1 MEKLPENECFYCK
14 HILEVENLDL
24 LLASFV
30 IKRESGVGLEQYLK
44 MCAVE
49 EEKIGEARTYLV
61 LDKETGELVGYFTLK
76 TGMVSINERVF
87 LFKREFDSLSG
98 IELSNFAV
106 NDAYR
111 DAHPEYDGV
120 GLIIFTFF
128 VLPIVKMVSRYV
140 GVYLLFIFALPY
152 KGLIEYYEKMNF
164 RRLSLSDEYFLHR
177 RLKPRYDRGCIFMS
191 QRV

>member
-14 HILEVENLDL
+14 HILEAESLDL

-30 IKRESGVGLEQYLK
+30 IRRESGVGLERYLK
-44 MCAVE
+44 ACAVE
-49 EEKIGEARTYLV
+49 EEKIGE
-61 LDKETGELVGYFTLK
+61 
-76 TGMVSINERVF
+76 
-87 LFKREFDSLSG
+87 
-98 IELSNFAV
+98 
-106 NDAYR
+106 
-111 DAHPEYDGV
+111 AHPEYDGV

-128 VLPIVKMVSRYV
+128 VLPIVKIVSRYV

-164 RRLSLSDEYFLHR
+164 RRLSLADEYFLHR

>member
-14 HILEVENLDL
+14 HILEVESLDL

-76 TGMVSINERVF
+76 TGMVSINE
-87 LFKREFDSLSG
+87 
-98 IELSNFAV
+98 
-106 NDAYR
+106 
-111 DAHPEYDGV
+111 
-120 GLIIFTFF
+120 
-128 VLPIVKMVSRYV
+128 MVSRYV

-164 RRLSLSDEYFLHR
+164 RRLSLADEYFLHR